1 VRLPI
6 RVRLTAWYTAV
17 LAVIIAVVGSFVVL
31 QFRSDMK
38 AGIDHDLTRT
48 WRPLAQEYTV
58 EGLMGYA
65 GYTRAVLPRHGAAQV
80 YDSGGRLLA
89 TSGDQD
95 AHGIIAS
102 PQERAAALAG
112 RTLLITVTL
121 GPEGEPYRAFVAPV
135 RRLGQRHVLA
145 VAEPLAPIE
154 ESVERVVALVL
165 VTVPVGLLLA
175 ALGGWW
181 LARKALRPV
190 GRMTSKAD
198 KIGIDHLSERIAVP
212 RAPDELAHLAV
223 TLNAMLDRLEHGVA
237 EQQRFI
243 AHASHELRTPLAVMR
258 AELDVNL
265 RGDVS
270 GPSRAVLES
279 TREEVDRMSRI
290 VENLLTLANVDEG
303 QLQLLTRPLDLRD
316 EVDAAVR
323 SLAPAAAA
331 KGLDLRAGGGGVD
344 GGGSVGGGGGV
355 DGGDPVDGR
364 GGVDGAVGRADA
376 VGVGDRGGV
385 GDPVDGREPVDGG
398 PVIVEADT
406 HRVHQVL
413 VNFIENAIK
422 YTPAGGEVRV
432 SAWRRGDEAG
442 VTVSD
447 TGPGIPAAARAQVFE
462 RFFRVDGARRRTS
475 GGSGLGLAIC
485 REIAEAHGGRVWVE
499 SEEGRG
505 SAFSLGLPA
514 APTALRDGYRIRRP
528 ARLKT
533 PKDEVTLRDF

>member
-17 LAVIIAVVGSFVVL
+17 LAVIIAVVGSFVVV

-38 AGIDHDLTRT
+38 DGIDRDVTRT
-48 WRPLAQEYTV
+48 WRPLAQEYTTA
-58 EGLMGYA
+58 GLMGYA
-65 GYTRAVLPRHGAAQV
+65 GYTNAVLPRHGAAEV

-102 PQERAAALAG
+102 RQERAAALAG
-112 RTLLITVTL
+112 RSMLVTVTL
-121 GPEGEPYRAFVAPV
+121 GAESEPYRALIAPV
-135 RRLGQRHVLA
+135 RRLGQVHVLA

-154 ESVERVVALVL
+154 DSVERVVALL
-165 VTVPVGLLLA
+165 LITVPAGLLAA

-181 LARKALRPV
+181 LARKALLPV
-190 GRMTSKAD
+190 RRMTSKAE

-212 RAPDELAHLAV
+212 RAGDELAHLAV

-237 EQQRFI
+237 EQQRFV

-265 RGDVS
+265 RSDVS
-270 GPSRAVLES
+270 DPSRAVLES

-290 VENLLTLANVDEG
+290 VENLLTLANADEG
-303 QLQLLTRPLDLRD
+303 QLQLLIRPLDLR
-316 EVDAAVR
+316 EEAEAAVR

-331 KGLDLRAGGGGVD
+331 KGLDLRV
-344 GGGSVGGGGGV
+344 
-355 DGGDPVDGR
+355 GGDPVDG
-364 GGVDGAVGRADA
+364 GDA
-376 VGVGDRGGV
+376 L
-385 GDPVDGREPVDGG
+385 DGG
-398 PVIVEADT
+398 PVIVDADT

-432 SAWRRGDEAG
+432 SAWRDGDEAG

-447 TGPGIPAAARAQVFE
+447 TGPGIPADARAQVFE
-462 RFFRVDGARRRTS
+462 RFYRVDGARRRTS

-485 REIAEAHGGRVWVE
+485 REIAEAHDGRVWVE
-499 SEEGRG
+499 SEEGHG
-505 SAFSLGLPA
+505 SAFSLGLPLAPA
-514 APTALRDGYRIRRP
+514 AMRGGYRIRRP